1 MPCYQQKVCVT
12 PSIFKYFDNGT
23 LDYAMIFNSLNYD
36 LDVELDDEFADYLD
50 TYLDLDD
57 LAKLIILRNRY
68 KQGSCMKKKIYEQL
82 ISIAW
87 YPKRLRDWGMPIDKT
102 V

>member
-1 MPCYQQKVCVT
+1 MVV
-12 PSIFKYFDNGT
+12 
-23 LDYAMIFNSLNYD
+23 NSLNYD

-68 KQGSCMKKKIYEQL
+68 KQASCMKKRYMN
-82 ISIAW
+82 S
-87 YPKRLRDWGMPIDKT
+87 
-102 V
+102 

>member
-1 MPCYQQKVCVT
+1 MSSYQQKVCVA
-12 PSIFKYFDNGT
+12 PSILKYFDNGT
-23 LDYAMIFNSLNYD
+23 LDYAMIVNSLNYD

-68 KQGSCMKKKIYEQL
+68 KQASCMKKSYMN
-82 ISIAW
+82 S
-87 YPKRLRDWGMPIDKT
+87 
-102 V
+102 